1 MAGDKSFLET
11 MKPFHDK
18 YASPTTLFAIGE
30 TGLGRGAD
38 MQARLDWLIDAT
50 SVETTSQMKYYVAL
64 SWVRSSSASLQ
75 SSASP
80 RIIFDL
86 FSFSTLFPF
95 CPFLVYL
102 RVADAS
108 CIH

>member
-64 SWVRSSSASLQ
+64 SWVSPPYSCLPSSAFP
-75 SSASP
+75 SSFRGPLLDFLFVVLLSILPSP
-80 RIIFDL
+80 
-86 FSFSTLFPF
+86 PQ
-95 CPFLVYL
+95 
-102 RVADAS
+102 RVEDG
-108 CIH
+108 H